1 MTSPA
6 AVRQFEVRAQ
16 SVQTFGRVLCSSRDQ
31 HFVAD
36 GPVTTGCPGE
46 ALSPVELFLS
56 GVASCGVELVQ
67 VLARNRSIPL
77 TAVRNTIQGDLS
89 DRRSQAPDVA
99 LFDAVRMHFTLRGVT
114 PEQGAVLIESFKRR

>member
-1 MTSPA
+1 MSNPA

-16 SVQTFGRVLCSSRDQ
+16 SVETFGRVLCSSRDQ

-36 GPVTTGCPGE
+36 GPVATGCPGE

-56 GVASCGVELVQ
+56 GVASCGVELIQ

-99 LFDAVRMHFTLRGVT
+99 LFDTVRMHFTLRGVT
-114 PEQGAVLIESFKRR
+114 PAQGAVLIESFKRR